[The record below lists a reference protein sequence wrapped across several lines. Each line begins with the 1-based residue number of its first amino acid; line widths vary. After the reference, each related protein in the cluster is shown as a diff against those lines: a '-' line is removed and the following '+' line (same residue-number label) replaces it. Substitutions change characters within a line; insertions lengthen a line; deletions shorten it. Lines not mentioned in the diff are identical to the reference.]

1 MAITK
6 LYERYKIGLFAKLL
20 DSHSVSGED
29 KQKIKELLR
38 KPWNPYIRRHSAL
51 TEKSGI
57 LKEHHLRQYAG
68 WSPSS
73 QMHLKYLHY
82 LGNESSES
90 LLEAYGIVTKDK
102 QSLDTLRPK
111 QCPNCSEPN
120 KPDGRFCSKCRMVL
134 TYDAYSE
141 TLESEK
147 QKEDKLTIME
157 KQFNAMQIQM
167 QSLIS
172 AFSSMKDQTQVD
184 GMAKTLYGSGL
195 IREATTATA
204 TSTTAASSSSAATE
218 AKEETPMQ
226 NQ

>member
-1 MAITK
+1 
-6 LYERYKIGLFAKLL
+6 LL
-20 DSHSVSGED
+20 
-29 KQKIKELLR
+29 K

-102 QSLDTLRPK
+102 QLSNALRPK
-111 QCPNCSEPN
+111 SCPNCNEPN
-120 KPDGRFCSKCRMVL
+120 KPDSKFCSKCRMVL

-141 TLESEK
+141 TLENEK
-147 QKEDKLTIME
+147 HKDDKIGSLENTV
-157 KQFNAMQIQM
+157 NTMQSQI

-172 AFSSMKDQTQVD
+172 AFSSMREQTQVD
-184 GMAKTLYGSGL
+184 TMAKTLFSSGL
-195 IREATTATA
+195 IKEA
-204 TSTTAASSSSAATE
+204 TSTDSEKQKKQLIHEAGKAAYHATTTKSTLSIAATTGRVRR
-218 AKEETPMQ
+218 KKSISIGNSSDNLPKVVSK
-226 NQ
+226 